1 MQNAVVVDSGP
12 LLALFDR
19 DDAHHTRVKDIL
31 RENAGIVLYTTWP
44 VLTETAALLDS
55 RVGKETEIE
64 FLEWVIAGGVTVQQ
78 LGYPELGAM
87 IALIRKYRDL
97 PFDFADASVAEL
109 AASMDVN
116 RILSVDSDFG
126 VYRTADGKPLRNV
139 LSIPSGRRSRW

>member
-1 MQNAVVVDSGP
+1 MQNAVVDSGP

-19 DDAHHTRVKDIL
+19 DDAHHARVKDIL

-44 VLTETAALLDS
+44 VLTETAALLAS

-64 FLEWVIAGGVTVQQ
+64 FLEWFVAGGVTVRQR
-78 LGYPELGAM
+78 GYPELGAM

-116 RILSVDSDFG
+116 RILSLDSDFD
-126 VYRTADGKPLRNV
+126 VFRTADGKPLRNV
-139 LSIPSGRRSRW
+139 LSIPSGRRSRR